1 MLEIYVFESSFAVIF
16 CSLCRLYH
24 IGLVNFG
31 LLAILIERGLAI
43 YFVTDYEMK
52 SRPYIGVTLGIVT
65 IALSIIAA
73 PLVSFEYV
81 SWTFGGA
88 VIVLGISS
96 AMSFLFLLYRTQLR
110 YKRIVAERLA
120 SNYIRYSLS
129 FRFQLNENIRSM
141 KLLRNLLALC
151 AFSNLLAL
159 TLFGATRIEWMSF
172 HSNLVARYYEATFE
186 LVIACYASSI
196 PVVAYYSDDI
206 YKGLM
211 ATIPLIKRFIRV
223 IKVSPEFA
231 PAEEG
236 AIYFTQL
243 QRQWNKPAN
252 RTTSETL

>member
-141 KLLRNLLALC
+141 KLRQLNSSGSILQRRHLQRLDGND
-151 AFSNLLAL
+151 S
-159 TLFGATRIEWMSF
+159 TYKEIYSRHQS
-172 HSNLVARYYEATFE
+172 VARIRTCRRRCYLLYAVAKTVEQTSKQNDFRDLMKIAVFTVDVLHSLEAK
-186 LVIACYASSI
+186 CH
-196 PVVAYYSDDI
+196 
-206 YKGLM
+206 
-211 ATIPLIKRFIRV
+211 
-223 IKVSPEFA
+223 
-231 PAEEG
+231 
-236 AIYFTQL
+236 
-243 QRQWNKPAN
+243 N
-252 RTTSETL
+252 